1 MTGSVFGHIF
11 RVMTFGES
19 HGPAMGAVVD
29 GCPPGLEID
38 ESLVQNDLDRRR
50 PGQSA
55 ATTSRYEPDAVEILS
70 GVFSGKTTG
79 TPLAMLIKNRDADSS
94 AYDDLK
100 DLFRPGHGDLTYF
113 LKYGV
118 RDHRGGG
125 RASGRETAARVA
137 AGAVARKLLA
147 GLGVSVRGC
156 TVQVGSV
163 TARDRDFSEAE
174 RNPLRCPDAEAAETM
189 MVLVQEVRE
198 EGDSIGGVIEVV
210 ASGVPA
216 GLGEPVFGKL
226 DAVIGGAMMSIGAV
240 KGVEIGDGFEC
251 ASRRGSE
258 NSDPFYAEEDG
269 KVRSRFNRSGGVLAG
284 ISTGEDLRVRLAVKP
299 MASIAGEQETIDK
312 HGRKTAVRVKG
323 RHDPCLC
330 PRIVP
335 VAEAMMCLVL
345 ADALLLQRGKT
356 GEAGPVSLPCKE

>member
-19 HGPAMGAVVD
+19 HGPAVGAVVD
-29 GCPPGLEID
+29 GCPPGVELD
-38 ESLVQNDLDRRR
+38 ESVIQKDLDRRR
-50 PGQSA
+50 PGQSE
-55 ATTSRYEPDAVEILS
+55 ATTARDEPDAVEILS
-70 GVFSGKTTG
+70 GVINGYTTG
-79 TPLAMLIKNRDADSS
+79 TPLALLIRNRDADPS
-94 AYDDLK
+94 AYDELK
-100 DLFRPGHGDLTYF
+100 DRFRPGHGDLTYF
-113 LKYGV
+113 LKYGI

-137 AGAVARKLLA
+137 AGAVARRLLS
-147 GLGVSVRGC
+147 GFGVSVRGA

-163 TARDRDFSEAE
+163 MARDRDYAESE

-189 MVLVQEVRE
+189 TVLLREVRE
-198 EGDSIGGVIEVV
+198 EGDSVGGVVEVT

-226 DAVIGGAMMSIGAV
+226 DALLAGAMMSIGAV

-258 NSDPFYAEEDG
+258 NSDPLYKDAEG
-269 KVRSRFNRSGGVLAG
+269 KVRSRHNRGGGVLAG

-299 MASIAGEQETIDK
+299 MASISKEQETVDVE
-312 HGRKTAVRVKG
+312 GNKTTVQVRG

-345 ADALLLQRGKT
+345 ADALFHQRAVT
-356 GEAGPVSLPCKE
+356 GTAGPVREFKS